1 MKKILFSL
9 LTLLLINTVFA
20 QNEVFRVLITKG
32 DNKYTAATGSAA
44 SPLLVGSKLLNTA
57 SVTVGTAG
65 YVALAHVS
73 TGKTIEVKTAGSYTV
88 AKLVEQ
94 VNLQNASVSSKYM
107 NYVTGQMASAGNEDL
122 NANRQKYMSVTGSVE
137 RGDNP
142 IIVYAESKNAVIAN
156 DVALAWTFK
165 DNAEATKRHTFIVK
179 VVDVYEEVID
189 EISTTDTSLIL
200 NLSKYKLDKDFE
212 LIVMIQTKEHAHLK
226 SDKYMLTSVAS
237 DKKKQIE
244 TDYAKLTS
252 ELDMTSPLSKLIC
265 ASYLA
270 EQGLVLNSMAMYKE
284 AIALQPE
291 VAEFKTA
298 YSDYVNAVGLAK
310 LVNEQKK
317 GKK

>member
-65 YVALAHVS
+65 YVALAHIT
-73 TGKTIEVKTAGSYTV
+73 TGKTIEVKTPGSYTV
-88 AKLVEQ
+88 AKLIEQ

-122 NANRQKYMSVTGSVE
+122 SANRQKYMSVTGSVE
-137 RGDNP
+137 RGDHP
-142 IIVYAESKNAVIAN
+142 IIVFAEGKSSVIAS

-165 DNAEATKRHTFIVK
+165 DNAEASKRHTFLVK
-179 VVDVYEEVID
+179 VVDVYDEVID
-189 EISTTDTSLIL
+189 ELSTTDTSIIL
-200 NLSKYKLDKDFE
+200 DLSKYKLDKDFD

-226 SDKYMLTSVAS
+226 SDKYMLTSVAA

-244 TDYAKLTS
+244 ADYAKLTS
-252 ELDMTSPLSKLIC
+252 ELDMSSALSKLIC

-291 VAEFKTA
+291 VDEFKMA
-298 YSDYVNAVGLAK
+298 YKDYVNAVGLVK